1 MTTQTATDDAPV
13 LAIQGLVKRF
23 RSITA
28 VDGVDLTIRPGEF
41 VGLIGPNGAGKTT
54 TMRCISGELAPD
66 EGSVTVGGVST
77 TDAPIKARAQL
88 GYVPQELELYRYLT
102 GEEFLRFVADV
113 RGVPEGRQ
121 DRRLEELLELTELT
135 EARNRIIREYSG
147 GMARKIAIAAALIAR
162 PPLLL
167 LDESFVG
174 LDPESTF
181 ALRQYL
187 VEFCRQGGAVVLS
200 SHILDMVERTCDRV
214 VILAAGQIR
223 RDLDADQLKEALG
236 PDGEHE
242 TLTELYLETTA
253 PWRSRLGGDG

>member
-1 MTTQTATDDAPV
+1 MVSTQPPEATTTAQPV
-13 LAIQGLVKRF
+13 LEIRGLVKRF
-23 RSITA
+23 RSIIA
-28 VDGVDLTIRPGEF
+28 VDGVDLVIQPGEF

-66 EGSVTVGGVST
+66 EGTLKVGGVSVI
-77 TDAPIKARAQL
+77 DAPIKARAQL

-102 GEEFLRFVADV
+102 GEEFLRFVADG

-121 DRRLEELLELTELT
+121 DRRLEELLTLTELT
-135 EARNRIIREYSG
+135 EARHRIIREYSG

-181 ALRQYL
+181 ALRQHL
-187 VEFCRQGGAVVLS
+187 VEYCQQGGAVVLS

-214 VILAAGQIR
+214 VVLARGQVQ
-223 RDLDADQLKEALG
+223 RDLDTEALQATLG
-236 PDGEHE
+236 PGKAHA
-242 TLTELYLETTA
+242 TLTELYLETTQK
-253 PWRSRLGGDG
+253 PTP